1 MLSLPFWICIAVAG
15 LSTFLISALIH
26 LNKIFSNRITGNTFL
41 VSLPLI
47 CCSLLFSLFYLP
59 HPKEFMLS
67 MTSHEVA
74 TVIVC
79 LLLVSSWANNIA
91 TIQHLSIGLIIGL
104 LSVLS
109 PTSLLFGILTI
120 FALISIRGLSIR
132 NMGSQLTGIAF
143 GLWIVFAVA
152 FIFDSEDSAFNILL
166 NFQSMLSN
174 KSQILNCDLDWS
186 VWLYIGFVVFIQIIY
201 SITGFASSVG
211 HTMQTQGAVTMISIL
226 SFGILILM
234 GIDFG
239 NAYIYLPVLT
249 TLAAI
254 HISILSANLQQSIND
269 TITAIIVVLYIM
281 LALLPGILNIDYAGI
296 NGWLQQHSIL

>member
-67 MTSHEVA
+67 MTSHVVA

-109 PTSLLFGILTI
+109 PTTMLGGLLTI
-120 FALISIRGLSIR
+120 VALYSIHSLSIR
-132 NMGSQLTGIAF
+132 NIGSQLSGIVL
-143 GLWIVFAVA
+143 GIWIVFAIV
-152 FIFDSEDSAFNILL
+152 FIFDSENSAFDLIL
-166 NFQSMLSN
+166 NYRSMLSN
-174 KSQILNCDLDWS
+174 KAQILNTHLDWMI
-186 VWLYIGFVVFIQIIY
+186 WLYIGFAVFIQVIY
-201 SITGFASSVG
+201 TLTGFAYSVG
-211 HTMQTQGAVTMISIL
+211 HTMQTQAAISLICIF
-226 SFGILILM
+226 SIGVMILM
-234 GIDFG
+234 VLDFG
-239 NAYIYLPVLT
+239 NLFIYLPVLT
-249 TLAAI
+249 TLTAM
-254 HISILSANLQQSIND
+254 HISILNANLQQQINE
-269 TITAIIVVLYIM
+269 TITAIVVLLYIA
-281 LALLPGILNIDYAGI
+281 LALLPGILNVDYAGI